1 MAIIENFR
9 EWLTGNVRSVREQMS
24 SDADRAIVFLKQ
36 EADRQDDRISREV
49 KHYLEKKIEDRLKIM
64 RNDDIPLLSFDFSPP
79 MSPPSAEDM
88 VVNRLPPSALLWRE
102 PTNERAIKD
111 EAAAATVPTK
121 KAKKRAP

>member
-49 KHYLEKKIEDRLKIM
+49 KHYWKKK
-64 RNDDIPLLSFDFSPP
+64 
-79 MSPPSAEDM
+79 
-88 VVNRLPPSALLWRE
+88 
-102 PTNERAIKD
+102 
-111 EAAAATVPTK
+111 
-121 KAKKRAP
+121 

>member
-64 RNDDIPLLSFDFSPP
+64 RNDDIPLLSFDLSPP

-102 PTNERAIKD
+102 PTSERAVKD
-111 EAAAATVPTK
+111 EAAAATEPTK
-121 KAKKRAP
+121 KAKKRAT

>member
-24 SDADRAIVFLKQ
+24 LDVDKAIIFLKQ

-64 RNDDIPLLSFDFSPP
+64 RNDNIPLLSFDFSPP

-88 VVNRLPPSALLWRE
+88 VVNRLPPSTLLWRE
-102 PTNERAIKD
+102 ATKERASSD
-111 EAAAATVPTK
+111 DAATVTVPAK
-121 KAKKRAP
+121 KAKKRAT

>member
-64 RNDDIPLLSFDFSPP
+64 RNP
-79 MSPPSAEDM
+79 
-88 VVNRLPPSALLWRE
+88 
-102 PTNERAIKD
+102 
-111 EAAAATVPTK
+111 
-121 KAKKRAP
+121 